1 MNALLKIIS
10 LTLTLTFYLNLQAAY
25 LTDVPV
31 KVTQPDGIVLNI
43 FATGDEFYSWLHDEN
58 GYTIVQ
64 DQTNGFYCYAELIDD
79 QLMPTNFLPGA
90 DDPQISGLAP
100 DINLPP
106 EILEQNID
114 IFTENVPASITR
126 EDFVNVQGQVQINNI
141 VVYIRFADQEEF
153 TKDQSIYTDMFNK
166 TGENVNSVTNYF
178 KESSYNKLDI
188 NSTFYPANDGNII
201 LSYQDSHD
209 RSYYKPLTFTN
220 SNGYAG
226 GNDSAERIKR
236 EHELVS
242 NAMKFVKA
250 EIPAD
255 LNIDFNNDN
264 IIDNISFILKGD
276 EGEFREILWP
286 HRFALYTSFE
296 YINGKRIYDYI
307 FLLENRNDTG
317 IACHEITHVFGAPD
331 LYHRY
336 RAFSIPVGRWDVMAN
351 NNNPPQHTNAYIKYR
366 YCGWIDNIPEI
377 TTNGTYSLNP
387 LTMATNNCY
396 KIPLNNTNE
405 YLLFEFRLN
414 IGIFESQ
421 LPDRGL
427 LIYRINENYW
437 GNFIVKPENSGGI
450 NDEVYIFRPGGSIYR
465 KGDYKKA
472 NFSANHNRKEFSNTT
487 DPFCFISNGST
498 CEVAIKNI
506 TAATGPRISFTVDF
520 CDTGDIYYDNTSKIP
535 PLTNAPNITATGQ
548 VILEAVDTIT
558 FEANE
563 QIELNG
569 GFEVKNG
576 GVFTAKTVECNE

>member
-396 KIPLNNTNE
+396 KK
-405 YLLFEFRLN
+405 Y
-414 IGIFESQ
+414 
-421 LPDRGL
+421 
-427 LIYRINENYW
+427 
-437 GNFIVKPENSGGI
+437 
-450 NDEVYIFRPGGSIYR
+450 
-465 KGDYKKA
+465 
-472 NFSANHNRKEFSNTT
+472 H
-487 DPFCFISNGST
+487 
-498 CEVAIKNI
+498 
-506 TAATGPRISFTVDF
+506 
-520 CDTGDIYYDNTSKIP
+520 
-535 PLTNAPNITATGQ
+535 
-548 VILEAVDTIT
+548 
-558 FEANE
+558 
-563 QIELNG
+563 
-569 GFEVKNG
+569 
-576 GVFTAKTVECNE
+576 